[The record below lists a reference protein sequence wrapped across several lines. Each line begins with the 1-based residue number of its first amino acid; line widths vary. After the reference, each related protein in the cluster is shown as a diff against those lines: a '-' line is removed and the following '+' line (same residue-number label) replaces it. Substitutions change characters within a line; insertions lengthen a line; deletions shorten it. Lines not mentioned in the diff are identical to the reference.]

1 MYEYRELPMNRQML
15 DIYSDYLISSF
26 SYTTATGLSTATGG
40 ALSHDQITRFLS
52 AKDYDA
58 KQLWKLIKPTIREIE
73 TEEGVLIVDDT
84 IEEKQYTDENELIT
98 WHFDHTFGRSVKGV
112 NILSLLYHSQGK
124 VTIPISFQA
133 IQKTEKYIDK
143 KTGKERRKS
152 LKTKNKYF
160 RDMAKTAVIDN
171 QIKCKWF
178 LADVWF
184 SSNDNME
191 YIKFDLKKDFV
202 MPIKTN
208 RLICR
213 TKEEKKKGQFQ
224 QVETLDI
231 AENTS
236 EQIYIKELP
245 FPVLLVKQVFRNEDG
260 SRGIL
265 YLICSDTTIEAKTIM
280 DVYQKL
286 WPIEE
291 YHKSIKSNTGLA
303 KSPTKTIR
311 TQQNHF
317 FASIYAYYKLELLK
331 LKTKLNHFAI
341 KSKLYFHALQAS
353 MQQLE
358 KLQLAT

>member
-1 MYEYRELPMNRQML
+1 ML

-26 SYTTATGLSTATGG
+26 SYTTATGLSDALGG
-40 ALSHDQITRFLS
+40 AISHDKITRFLS
-52 AKDYDA
+52 AGDYDA
-58 KQLWKLIKPTIREIE
+58 KQLWKLVKPTIREIE
-73 TEEGVLIVDDT
+73 TADGICIVDDT
-84 IEEKQYTDENELIT
+84 IEEKPYTDESELIT
-98 WHFDHTFGRSVKGV
+98 WHFDHTFGRNVKGV
-112 NILSLLYHSQGK
+112 NILSLLYNNQDI
-124 VTIPISFQA
+124 TIPIGFQP
-133 IQKTEKYIDK
+133 IQKIEKYIDK
-143 KTGKERRKS
+143 KTGRERRKS
-152 LKTKNKYF
+152 VKTKNEYF
-160 RDMAKTAVIDN
+160 REMAKIAIIDN

-208 RLICR
+208 RLVCK
-213 TKEEKKKGQFQ
+213 TKEEKRKGNFQ

-231 AENTS
+231 AEDTS

-245 FPVLLVKQVFRNEDG
+245 FPVQLVKQVFKNEDG

-265 YLICSDTTIEAKTIM
+265 YLICSDTTVEAKTIM
-280 DVYQKL
+280 DVYQKR

-317 FASIYAYYKLELLK
+317 FASIYAYYKLEVLK
-331 LKTKLNHFAI
+331 IKTKLNHFAI
-341 KSKLYFHALQAS
+341 KSKLYIQALRAS

-358 KLQLAT
+358 KLQLVT

>member
-1 MYEYRELPMNRQML
+1 MNKQLL

-26 SYTTATGLSTATGG
+26 SYTTATGLSD
-40 ALSHDQITRFLS
+40 ALSGAISHDKITRFLS
-52 AKDYDA
+52 AEDYDS
-58 KQLWKLIKPTIREIE
+58 KQLWKLVKPTVRTIE
-73 TEEGVLIVDDT
+73 TDKGIFIVDDT
-84 IEEKQYTDENELIT
+84 IEEKQYTDESDLIT
-98 WHFDHTFGRSVKGV
+98 WHFDHTFGRNIKGV
-112 NILSLLYHSQGK
+112 NILSLLYHTEK
-124 VTIPISFQA
+124 INIPIAFQA

-152 LKTKNKYF
+152 VKTKHEYF
-160 RDMAKTAVIDN
+160 REMAKTAIIDN
-171 QIKCKWF
+171 QIKCKWI

-191 YIKFDLKKDFV
+191 FIYFDLQKDFV

-208 RLICR
+208 RLMCL
-213 TKEEKKKGQFQ
+213 TKEAKRKGTFQ
-224 QVETLDI
+224 KVETLDI
-231 AENTS
+231 AENTAQ
-236 EQIYIKELP
+236 QIYIKELP
-245 FPVLLVKQVFRNEDG
+245 FPVQLVKQVFKNEDG

-265 YLICSDTTIEAKTIM
+265 YLICSDTTVEAQTIM
-280 DVYQKL
+280 EVYQKR

-331 LKTKLNHFAI
+331 IHTKLNHFAM
-341 KSKLYFHALQAS
+341 KSKLYIEALRAS
-353 MQQLE
+353 MQQLQ
-358 KLQLAT
+358 KFQLATCSA

>member
-1 MYEYRELPMNRQML
+1 MDKQML

-26 SYTTATGLSTATGG
+26 SHTTATGLSD
-40 ALSHDQITRFLS
+40 ALSGAISHDKITRFLS
-52 AKDYDA
+52 AGDYDS
-58 KQLWKLIKPTIREIE
+58 KQLWKLVKPTIRSIE
-73 TEEGVLIVDDT
+73 SEEGLFIVDDT
-84 IEEKQYTDENELIT
+84 IEEKPYTDENELIT
-98 WHFDHTFGRSVKGV
+98 WHFDHTFGRNVKGV
-112 NILSLLYHSQGK
+112 NILSLLYHNQNI
-124 VTIPISFQA
+124 TMPAAFQP

-152 LKTKNKYF
+152 AKTKNEYF
-160 RDMAKTAVIDN
+160 REMAKVAIIDN
-171 QIKCKWF
+171 KIKCRWI

-191 YIKFDLKKDFV
+191 YIKFELKKDFV

-208 RLICR
+208 RLVCK
-213 TKEEKKKGQFQ
+213 TVEEKRKGKFQ

-231 AENTS
+231 TENTS
-236 EQIYIKELP
+236 EKIYIKELP
-245 FPVLLVKQVFRNEDG
+245 FPVLLVKQVFKNEDG
-260 SRGIL
+260 SNGIL
-265 YLICSDTTIEAKTIM
+265 YLICSDTTVDAKTIM
-280 DVYQKL
+280 NVYQKR

-317 FASIYAYYKLELLK
+317 FASIYAYVKLEVLK
-331 LKTKLNHFAI
+331 IKTKLNHFAI
-341 KSKLYFHALQAS
+341 KSKLYIHALQAS

-358 KLQLAT
+358 KLQLVT

>member
-1 MYEYRELPMNRQML
+1 MDKQML

-26 SYTTATGLSTATGG
+26 SYTTATGLSDALGG
-40 ALSHDQITRFLS
+40 AISHDKITRFLS
-52 AKDYDA
+52 EGDYDS
-58 KQLWKLIKPTIREIE
+58 KQLWKLVKPTIRHIE
-73 TEEGVLIVDDT
+73 SGDGVFIVDDT
-84 IEEKQYTDENELIT
+84 IEEKQYTDESDLIT
-98 WHFDHTFGRSVKGV
+98 YNYDHVFGRNVKGV
-112 NILSLLYHSQGK
+112 NILSLLYHNQN
-124 VTIPISFQA
+124 VTIPAAFQP
-133 IQKTEKYIDK
+133 IQKTERVIDK
-143 KTGKERRKS
+143 KTGKEVKKS
-152 LKTKNKYF
+152 KKTKNEYF
-160 RDMAKTAVIDN
+160 REMAKVAIIDN
-171 QIKCKWF
+171 KIKCKWI

-208 RLICR
+208 RLVCR
-213 TKEEKKKGQFQ
+213 TVEEKKKGQFQ
-224 QVETLDI
+224 HVETLNI
-231 AENTS
+231 TENIS

-260 SRGIL
+260 SKGIL
-265 YLICSDTTIEAKTIM
+265 YLICSDTTVEAKTIM
-280 DVYQKL
+280 DVYQKR

-331 LKTKLNHFAI
+331 MKTKLNHFAI
-341 KSKLYFHALQAS
+341 KSKLYIQALQAS

>member
-1 MYEYRELPMNRQML
+1 ML

-26 SYTTATGLSTATGG
+26 SYTTATGLSNALGG
-40 ALSHDQITRFLS
+40 VISHDKITRFLS
-52 AKDYDA
+52 AGDYDS
-58 KQLWKLIKPTIREIE
+58 KQLWKLIKPSIRMIE
-73 TEEGVLIVDDT
+73 SEDGVLIVDDT
-84 IEEKQYTDENELIT
+84 IEEKLYTDESDLIT
-98 WHFDHTFGRSVKGV
+98 WHFDHVFERNVKGV
-112 NILSLLYHSQGK
+112 NILSLLYHNQRA
-124 VTIPISFQA
+124 TIPTAFQP

-143 KTGKERRKS
+143 KTGKERRRSK
-152 LKTKNKYF
+152 KTKNEYF
-160 RDMAKTAVIDN
+160 REMAKVAIVDN
-171 QIKCKWF
+171 RIKCRWI

-191 YIKFDLKKDFV
+191 YIKFELKKDFV

-208 RLICR
+208 RLVCK
-213 TKEEKKKGQFQ
+213 TLEEKKRGQFQ

-236 EQIYIKELP
+236 QQIYVKELP
-245 FPVLLVKQVFRNEDG
+245 FPVALVKQVFKNEDG

-265 YLICSDTTIEAKTIM
+265 YLVCSDTAVDAETIM
-280 DVYQKL
+280 DVYQKR

-291 YHKSIKSNTGLA
+291 YHKSIKSNTGLN

-317 FASIYAYYKLELLK
+317 FASIYAYFKLELLK
-331 LKTKLNHFAI
+331 IQTNLNHFAI
-341 KSKLYFHALQAS
+341 KSKLYIQALQAS

-358 KLQLAT
+358 RLRLST

>member
-1 MYEYRELPMNRQML
+1 MDKQML

-26 SYTTATGLSTATGG
+26 SYTTATGLSDALEG
-40 ALSHDQITRFLS
+40 AISHDKITRFLS
-52 AKDYDA
+52 ADDYDS
-58 KQLWKLIKPTIREIE
+58 KQLWKLVKPAIRKIE
-73 TEEGVLIVDDT
+73 SDDGIFIVDDT
-84 IEEKQYTDENELIT
+84 IEEKQYTDENDLIT
-98 WHFDHTFGRSVKGV
+98 WHYDHTFGRNVKGV
-112 NILSLLYHSQGK
+112 NIISLLYHNQDI
-124 VTIPISFQA
+124 TLPASFQP

-143 KTGKERRKS
+143 KTGKERRRSK
-152 LKTKNKYF
+152 KTKNEYF
-160 RDMAKTAVIDN
+160 REMAKVAIIDN
-171 QIKCKWF
+171 RIKCRWI

-191 YIKFDLKKDFV
+191 YIRFDLKKDFV

-208 RLICR
+208 RLVCK
-213 TKEEKKKGQFQ
+213 TPEEKKRGQFQ
-224 QVETLDI
+224 HVETLDI

-245 FPVLLVKQVFRNEDG
+245 FPVLLVKQVFKNEDG

-265 YLICSDTTIEAKTIM
+265 YLVFSDTTVDAKTIM
-280 DVYQKL
+280 DVYQKR

-303 KSPTKTIR
+303 KSPTKTVR

-341 KSKLYFHALQAS
+341 KSKLYIQALRAS

-358 KLQLAT
+358 NLQLAT

>member
-1 MYEYRELPMNRQML
+1 MSKQLL

-26 SYTTATGLSTATGG
+26 SYTTATGLSDALAG
-40 ALSHDQITRFLS
+40 AISHDKITRFLS
-52 AKDYDA
+52 KADYDSR
-58 KQLWKLIKPTIREIE
+58 QLWKLIKPTIRKIE
-73 TEEGVLIVDDT
+73 TEDGVLIIDDT
-84 IEEKQYTDENELIT
+84 IEEKPYTDESELIT
-98 WHFDHTFGRSVKGV
+98 WHFNHTFGRSVKGV
-112 NILSLLYHSQGK
+112 NILSLLYHNQA
-124 VTIPISFQA
+124 VTIPVGFQP

-152 LKTKNKYF
+152 EKTKNEYF
-160 RDMAKTAVIDN
+160 QEMAIVAIVANK
-171 QIKCKWF
+171 IKCRWI

-191 YIKFDLKKDFV
+191 CIKFDFKKDFV

-208 RLICR
+208 RLVCK
-213 TKEEKKKGQFQ
+213 TKEEKRKGKFQ
-224 QVETLDI
+224 QVETLNI

-236 EQIYIKELP
+236 EEIYIKELP
-245 FPVLLVKQVFRNEDG
+245 FPVLLVKQVFKNEDG
-260 SRGIL
+260 RQGIL
-265 YLICSDTTIEAKTIM
+265 YLICSDRTVDGKTIM
-280 DVYQKL
+280 DVYQKR

-317 FASIYAYYKLELLK
+317 FASIYAYYKLEVLK
-331 LKTKLNHFAI
+331 IKTNLNHFAI
-341 KSKLYFHALQAS
+341 KAKLYIQALRAS
-353 MQQLE
+353 MEQLE